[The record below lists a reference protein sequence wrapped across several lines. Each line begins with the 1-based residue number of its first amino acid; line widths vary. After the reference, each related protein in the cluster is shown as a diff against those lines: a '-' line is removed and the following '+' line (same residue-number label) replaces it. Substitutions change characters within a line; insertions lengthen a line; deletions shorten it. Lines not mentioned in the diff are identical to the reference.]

1 MKLIQAKFTNFRI
14 LKDFSLEFSTDDD
27 KPLTVVRA
35 ANESGKTTLLYA
47 LQWGLFG
54 DAALPNKGK
63 WRLSPID
70 LQPKSS
76 CEITSEITFSVKS
89 KVGRSDKFK
98 VIRIRKEAPSGENP
112 NTQSSNVTLYRI
124 SERGVDEISH
134 AEAWLKPHLPEELRE
149 VFFTDGDRA
158 LSFIEGKNKDQ
169 SQKVEGAIRSLL
181 GLERIE
187 NAVTHI
193 GQVKQEINKN
203 LKSEAGY
210 EKKATELADVIDQL
224 QQELPI
230 LEQEYKDLEKQISH
244 FDSVWRDADE
254 NLQQALRHGNRDDLA
269 NALQRERKLKTE
281 ANERYEKLTKS
292 QTDLFKAKSLPLKL
306 LSTEITGSMKLLQ
319 SLYDEGT
326 IPNNAVPLLRDRLK
340 KQTCFCGED
349 ITNNSSDGVKR
360 FKALQDLIEQSE
372 KQSEQNSKATD
383 LFFRAQGLLSGAVKK
398 FSDDYQEL
406 YSQRQTELSN
416 AEQHGRAEAAKEEEI
431 KKIPHQDLANLRQIR
446 QEAEQN
452 RHLSRNQLGMK
463 LSQINAKKK
472 DLDAHIIARDKSI
485 AVNERGR
492 QALSQ
497 FHVAG
502 DLEKLLQLSLA
513 QIKDIELTKVSD
525 LMNSIFLEMIGAAPN
540 DENQSSIIKRA
551 EINDDFIIV
560 VHGNSNNTLNPSLD
574 LNGASRRA
582 LTISF
587 ILALTKI
594 SGVEAPNVID
604 TPLGMTSGY
613 VKNSILRLSCEHSAQ
628 LVMLLTHDEIHGC
641 EDVIT
646 RYAGKTSTFTN
657 PAHYPLILINKPDVE
672 DVRVIQCDC
681 NHLSSCK
688 ICERRTEGLVQ

>member
-1 MKLIQAKFTNFRI
+1 MKLIQAKFSNFRI
-14 LKDFSLEFSTDDD
+14 LKDFILDFSTIDER
-27 KPLTVVRA
+27 PLTVVRA

-54 DAALPNKGK
+54 DSALPYRGK

-70 LQPKSS
+70 LKQKST
-76 CEITSEITFSVKS
+76 CEITSEITFSIKS
-89 KVGRSDKFK
+89 KIGRADKFK
-98 VIRIRKEAPSGENP
+98 VIRIRKEVAEGKNP
-112 NTQSSNVTLYRI
+112 NIQNSSVTLYRI
-124 SERGVDEISH
+124 NEHGVDEISH

-187 NAVTHI
+187 NAVSHI
-193 GQVKQEINKN
+193 AQVKQDINRK
-203 LKSEAGY
+203 LRSEAGY
-210 EKKATELADVIDQL
+210 EQRSQELAELIDQL
-224 QQELPI
+224 NHEIPGLEGDYQGLQNQITHYERIWQE
-230 LEQEYKDLEKQISH
+230 
-244 FDSVWRDADE
+244 ADE
-254 NLQQALRHGNRDDLA
+254 NLQQALSHGNRDDLVV
-269 NALQRERKLKTE
+269 ALQRERKLKTE
-281 ANERYEKLTKS
+281 ANQRYEKFTKT
-292 QTDLFKAKSLPLKL
+292 QTELFKSNSLPLKL
-306 LSTEITGSMKLLQ
+306 LGEDIERSMKLLQ
-319 SLYDEGT
+319 GLYDEGT
-326 IPNNAVPLLRDRLK
+326 IPNNAVPILRDRLK

-349 ITNNSSDGVKR
+349 ITEKSPEAIKR
-360 FKALQDLIEQSE
+360 YKALHDLITQSEEQSI
-372 KQSEQNSKATD
+372 QNSRATD
-383 LFFRAQGLLSGAVKK
+383 LYFRAQGLISGTKNQ
-398 FSDDYQEL
+398 FSEDFKGL
-406 YSQRQTELSN
+406 FAQRQTEILN

-431 KKIPHQDLANLRQIR
+431 KKIPQQDLAKLRQIR
-446 QEAEQN
+446 QEAETN
-452 RHLSRNQLGMK
+452 RKLCHSQLGMK

-472 DLDAHIIARDKSI
+472 DLDNYINERDKSI

-497 FHVAG
+497 FQVAG
-502 DLEKLLQLSLA
+502 DLEKLLQLSLD
-513 QIKDIELTKVSD
+513 QIKDIELSKVSD
-525 LMNSIFLEMIGAAPN
+525 LMNSIFLEMIGATP
-540 DENQSSIIKRA
+540 DEENQSGIIRRA

-560 VHGNSNNTLNPSLD
+560 VHGNSNNTLDPSLD

-613 VKNSILRLSCEHSAQ
+613 VKNSILRLSCEHSSQ
-628 LVMLLTHDEIHGC
+628 LIMLLTHDEIHGC

-646 RYAGKTSTFTN
+646 KYAGKTSTFTN
-657 PAHYPLILINKPDVE
+657 PAHFPKILINKPNVD

-681 NHLSSCK
+681 DHLSSCK
-688 ICERRTEGLVQ
+688 ICERRTEGAA